1 MPEGCS
7 KYQSMSGAYPRN
19 GFASLDE
26 AVKEGRWII
35 FVGHDIGKRGYW
47 VTAAL
52 EALCESLQGPA
63 HGIWL
68 GTVAEIA
75 EYIRKQRGTTQG
87 SVGGADQDEEHS
99 PLRCAALERGCWR
112 ESHRREGF
120 RVNLHP
126 DAVKPL
132 PV

>member
-35 FVGHDIGKRGYW
+35 FVGHEIGKRGYR

-52 EALCESLQGPA
+52 EALWKSLKAPA

-75 EYIRKQRGTTQG
+75 DYIRKQ
-87 SVGGADQDEEHS
+87 
-99 PLRCAALERGCWR
+99 ALTREVLVEQTGFFRRLKKNERKTR
-112 ESHRREGF
+112 
-120 RVNLHP
+120 
-126 DAVKPL
+126 
-132 PV
+132 

>member
-1 MPEGCS
+1 
-7 KYQSMSGAYPRN
+7 MSGAYPRN

-35 FVGHDIGKRGYW
+35 FVGHDIGKRGYR

-52 EALCESLQGPA
+52 EALWESLKAPA

-75 EYIRKQRGTTQG
+75 DYIRKQR
-87 SVGGADQDEEHS
+87 H
-99 PLRCAALERGCWR
+99 
-112 ESHRREGF
+112 
-120 RVNLHP
+120 
-126 DAVKPL
+126 
-132 PV
+132 

>member
-75 EYIRKQRGTTQG
+75 EYIRSEERR
-87 SVGGADQDEEHS
+87 VGKEGRAGGEMYRHS
-99 PLRCAALERGCWR
+99 KKR
-112 ESHRREGF
+112 
-120 RVNLHP
+120 
-126 DAVKPL
+126 
-132 PV
+132 